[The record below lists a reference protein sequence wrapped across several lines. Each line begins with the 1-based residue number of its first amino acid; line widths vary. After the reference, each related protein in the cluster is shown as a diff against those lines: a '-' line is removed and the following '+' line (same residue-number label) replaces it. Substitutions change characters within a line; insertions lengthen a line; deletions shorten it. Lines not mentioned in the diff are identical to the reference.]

1 MSINSIAL
9 LKLPRPPQI
18 LDFKFLE
25 QNLLW
30 GGQRLLQLFLQI
42 KALKSYSYTYRLHL
56 PSTGACAEES
66 FGGVDRLVSG
76 IHRPV
81 EEKWL
86 LLLCLLL
93 HECCRFLQKDRFH
106 FFLIAQ
112 CSPDKRL
119 PLCKNKRATT
129 TTTKQQ
135 PQKTTHTQ
143 PFLKLF
149 QSHNYIHVSEPLIK
163 RLD

>member
-1 MSINSIAL
+1 MESQCHRKKGHALNRQYEYKFNSTLEIT
-9 LKLPRPPQI
+9 PPPPKKII

-30 GGQRLLQLFLQI
+30 GGQSLLQLFLQI

-76 IHRPV
+76 IHCPV

-93 HECCRFLQKDRFH
+93 HECCCFLQKDRFH
-106 FFLIAQ
+106 
-112 CSPDKRL
+112 
-119 PLCKNKRATT
+119 
-129 TTTKQQ
+129 
-135 PQKTTHTQ
+135 
-143 PFLKLF
+143 
-149 QSHNYIHVSEPLIK
+149 
-163 RLD
+163 

>member
-1 MSINSIAL
+1 MESQCHRKKSHAL
-9 LKLPRPPQI
+9 NRQFEYKFNYPPPPKKKKF
-18 LDFKFLE
+18 LDFKFIE

-30 GGQRLLQLFLQI
+30 GGKSLLQLFLQI

-76 IHRPV
+76 IHCPV

-106 FFLIAQ
+106 
-112 CSPDKRL
+112 
-119 PLCKNKRATT
+119 
-129 TTTKQQ
+129 
-135 PQKTTHTQ
+135 
-143 PFLKLF
+143 
-149 QSHNYIHVSEPLIK
+149 
-163 RLD
+163 